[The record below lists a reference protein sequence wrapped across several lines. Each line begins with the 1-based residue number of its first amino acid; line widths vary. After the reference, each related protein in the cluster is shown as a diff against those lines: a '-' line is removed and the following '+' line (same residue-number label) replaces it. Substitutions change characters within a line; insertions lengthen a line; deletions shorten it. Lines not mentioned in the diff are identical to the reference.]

1 MTKPRQELHRMEN
14 QTFKTNRIRFYLLTA
29 ALLLNQAAFAVHLDV
44 EVWGEGNALF
54 AGYCRTPGVVG
65 CDLGG
70 LAQTLELPVG
80 ALPKEAATGKLIF
93 LADFRDLP
101 GGDFRTKNPGFQS
114 IQNAL
119 LPNELVGYRAL
130 GVLKYWNPALSSWGN
145 PPHGIQ
151 ITLFGGLEGSA
162 EVISDFSECA
172 GQLICFS
179 DGSFGIDGS
188 TIFSADG
195 IQGNPELVVDITNN
209 NGILHTHL
217 SFFLENQLGEIG
229 GPAGAYLVEMQL
241 ISNARYFP
249 TEPFLI
255 LFNAGLDETAFAAA
269 LLALAGKPSDTDP
282 DPPRPILPV
291 SIPGDVDLDSD
302 VDRIDVALIL
312 LAAQNNEQLNPGN
325 AMLDVNRD
333 GVIDRTDAFLA
344 KDLCTLRLCN
354 IPIIAPAT
362 VLNVAAVYDQNTGI
376 LNLNDIQV
384 SNQHYRAQ
392 LQLQDENIFVLNTVQ
407 IDKPRYAIPVRY
419 DIASGILEI
428 PSVYTHGKNFKA
440 TLRNIGD
447 DKFRLEQ
454 LTEIGGVFE

>member
-1 MTKPRQELHRMEN
+1 MEN
-14 QTFKTNRIRFYLLTA
+14 QAYMTNRIRFYLLIV
-29 ALLLNQAAFAVHLDV
+29 ALILNQAAFAQHLDV

-54 AGYCRTPGVVG
+54 AGYCRTPGVIG
-65 CDLGG
+65 CDLGK
-70 LAQTLELPVG
+70 LAQTLELPAG
-80 ALPKEAATGKLIF
+80 ALPKESTTRKLIF
-93 LADFRDLP
+93 LANFRDLP

-114 IQNAL
+114 IQNGL

-130 GVLKYWNPALSSWGN
+130 GALKYWDPALSSWGN

-151 ITLFGGLEGSA
+151 IALFGGLEASA
-162 EVISDFSECA
+162 EVLNDFSKCA

-188 TIFSADG
+188 TIFSAEG
-195 IQGNPELVVDITNN
+195 ILGKPELVVDITNN

-217 SFFLENQLGEIG
+217 SFFLENQQGEIG
-229 GPAGAYLVEMQL
+229 GPVGAYLVEMQL
-241 ISNARYFP
+241 ISNARFFP
-249 TEPFLI
+249 SEPFLI
-255 LFNAGLDETAFAAA
+255 LFNAGLDETALAAA
-269 LLALAGKPSDTDP
+269 LIALAGKPSDTDL
-282 DPPRPILPV
+282 DPPRPILPA

-312 LAAQNNEQLNPGN
+312 LAAQNNEQVNPGN
-325 AMLDVNRD
+325 AMLDVNDD
-333 GVIDRTDAFLA
+333 GVIDRTDASLA

-392 LQLQDENIFVLNTVQ
+392 LQLQDENIFVLNAVQ

-419 DIASGILEI
+419 DIESGILEI
-428 PSVYTHGKNFKA
+428 PSVYTQGKNFKA
-440 TLRNIGD
+440 ALRNIGD